1 MMNLKKSIANNL
13 RKLLNLFKDTEL
25 LIISVYQKTFSL
37 DYGYLGKVFPNSKS
51 CRHIP
56 TCSVYGYECV
66 NRFGIF
72 RGNYFLVKRVLRCN
86 PWNKSDIY
94 DPVPEK

>member
-1 MMNLKKSIANNL
+1 MKNLKKNTADNL
-13 RKLLNLFKDTEL
+13 KKLLDLPKNTEL
-25 LIISVYQKTFSL
+25 FLISVYQKTLSL

-51 CRHIP
+51 CKHIP

-72 RGNYFLVKRVLRCN
+72 KGNYFLVKRILKCN
-86 PWNKSDIY
+86 PWNKSEIY